1 MEISKKF
8 LEVVGSGKEFTS
20 VFISSVLNS
29 VPFAKDRE
37 HIVCICAALCRPFTK
52 LYACASSTS
61 ETGYRQVNGKAFHN
75 ESNAG
80 NIAFRLEYESGIR
93 IGDFQDKPKV
103 QKYHTKKEFYD
114 LFYQFFRDVKIS
126 EMSGNVCAKCEN
138 VRRIPWER
146 LVEALQFEF
155 NLPYPDG
162 SRMELVDDAINAFKR
177 RYEGIAV

>member
-1 MEISKKF
+1 M
-8 LEVVGSGKEFTS
+8 VAT
-20 VFISSVLNS
+20 
-29 VPFAKDRE
+29 
-37 HIVCICAALCRPFTK
+37 T
-52 LYACASSTS
+52 
-61 ETGYRQVNGKAFHN
+61 
-75 ESNAG
+75 
-80 NIAFRLEYESGIR
+80 FRLEYESGVR